1 MKRNIAAL
9 VLFLLLILVSAG
21 QLWLL
26 GRTTERLTAIIG
38 ECEKSVNS
46 DSNDLDERLSEL
58 AGYWEK
64 YYRTASFLTRSDS
77 LNDMA
82 ADVSRLRSMKDGGE
96 LAEELRSLRT
106 RAELILD
113 EQIPHPESVF

>member
-1 MKRNIAAL
+1 MKRNITAL
-9 VLFLLLILVSAG
+9 VLFILLVMVSAG

-26 GRTTERLTAIIG
+26 GRTTEQLDELID
-38 ECEKSVNS
+38 EYEQSVILDRN
-46 DSNDLDERLSEL
+46 DSGERLSEL
-58 AGYWEK
+58 SAYWEK

-77 LNDMA
+77 LSDMA
-82 ADVSRLRSMKDGGE
+82 ADVSRLRSMKDKE
-96 LAEELRSLRT
+96 ALLEELHSLRK

>member
-1 MKRNIAAL
+1 MKRNITAL
-9 VLFLLLILVSAG
+9 VLFILLVMVSAG

-26 GRTTERLTAIIG
+26 GRTTEQLDELID
-38 ECEKSVNS
+38 EYEQSVIS
-46 DSNDLDERLSEL
+46 DRNDSGERLSEL
-58 AGYWEK
+58 SAYWEK

-77 LNDMA
+77 LSDMA
-82 ADVSRLRSMKDGGE
+82 ADVSRLHSMKDKE
-96 LAEELRSLRT
+96 ALLEELHSLRK